1 MKFSVHTI
9 YVNLIALILA
19 VIAAVSCK
27 HATPD
32 NAYNPERNIQI
43 TTPEQAD
50 SIIAHIKNNPKDIMA
65 IRALLFYYTQYGEFG
80 KLAEESKEILANSG
94 NTELYD
100 LAATYLAYS
109 YVKMN
114 IPDSARKYLD
124 KCAGTITENSQQY
137 TLYHNIEAEYALKFE
152 MNYTNAIQHLKMA
165 LDHSEKT
172 GKINNQIILLGN
184 IASVYNLRN
193 DTNGLKYARE
203 SYRLSEKD
211 SDSYSRSFSIVT
223 LASNEALAGNY
234 TNAIKYAEEAIGIIN
249 SNPALQFLLTTA
261 YTTIANSYMSLGKM
275 EEAEKAYNTAFR
287 YQNLVSDENVHL
299 QLLISYAS
307 FLMETKRYEEAKEH
321 FTKALSLTEKND
333 NIDYRYKIYE
343 GLANIYDYTGQK
355 DSAFKYMQLYANEY
369 NAIFNMHKEREFNQ
383 LFLDYE
389 KVKYENSLQ
398 KQQLEVARTKRIMI
412 LAVSAFLI
420 AAIIII
426 ALYTVYRKR
435 NNMYTLLVA
444 QHQQLLQER
453 KLDRIISEKETEPS
467 DQTELQLFK
476 RMEDLMNEK
485 KLYRNNEI
493 SLAMIAE
500 ELGSNR
506 TYISTII
513 NKYSGKTFHNYINSY
528 RINEAISLISDT
540 DKEIVLKALCDEIGY
555 NSMSCFYRA
564 FQKETGCT
572 PMIYR
577 DRIMKMKKEEKK
589 PEAES

>member
-27 HATPD
+27 YAAPD

-203 SYRLSEKD
+203 SYRLSEND
-211 SDSYSRSFSIVT
+211 SDPYIHSSSAIT
-223 LASNEALAGNY
+223 LASMESTAGNF
-234 TNAIKYAEEAIGIIN
+234 TDAIKFAQEAEKIIKEN
-249 SNPALQFLLTTA
+249 QSFQFLLTTV
-261 YTTIANSYMSLGKM
+261 YTIIANSYLAIK
-275 EEAEKAYNTAFR
+275 EYDKAEKAYKSAYEYTNF
-287 YQNLVSDENVHL
+287 VSDENIHL
-299 QLLISYAS
+299 QLTISYAG
-307 FLMETKRYEEAKEH
+307 FLKETKQYEQSIFHYK
-321 FTKALSLTEKND
+321 KALDEVRKN
-333 NIDYRYKIYE
+333 NSIDYRYRIYE
-343 GLANIYDYTGQK
+343 GLANTYDCTGQK

-369 NAIFNMHKEREFNQ
+369 NTIFNMHKEREFNQ

-577 DRIMKMKKEEKK
+577 DRIMKMKKDEKK